1 MLVWRSSAWKC
12 SMAVPDDDNAIS
24 FYFRNSSTVS
34 SLIELLILRTS
45 LSKNQTSWEM
55 KISTPLQIL
64 HAVRHSEGMH
74 KNALFEDRSTL
85 VAMVTTA
92 CFMQKRRKKRVK
104 CLFLYLKRVVEVG
117 WSTQKYPHT
126 GHSVI
131 NMYVVTMAWRCISP
145 WSFHRSP
152 QRRREMDIFRY
163 ISRFPR
169 ILSKKKTLKKEEN
182 PNWTLVNT
190 ENLRAE
196 IATCQRQYHM

>member
-1 MLVWRSSAWKC
+1 
-12 SMAVPDDDNAIS
+12 
-24 FYFRNSSTVS
+24 
-34 SLIELLILRTS
+34 
-45 LSKNQTSWEM
+45 M

-74 KNALFEDRSTL
+74 KNALFEDSSTL

-104 CLFLYLKRVVEVG
+104 CLFLYLKSVVEVG

-152 QRRREMDIFRY
+152 QRRREMDILRY

-169 ILSKKKTLKKEEN
+169 ILSKKKNPQKRRKPQLNARKHRESESRNRNLLAAVPHVKPNRHNSDLYDSREN
-182 PNWTLVNT
+182 NHKV
-190 ENLRAE
+190 E
-196 IATCQRQYHM
+196 ILN